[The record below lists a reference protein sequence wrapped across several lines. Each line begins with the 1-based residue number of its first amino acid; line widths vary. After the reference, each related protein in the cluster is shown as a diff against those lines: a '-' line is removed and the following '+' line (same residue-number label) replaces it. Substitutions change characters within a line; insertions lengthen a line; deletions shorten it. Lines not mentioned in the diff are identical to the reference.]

1 MLYIRTRNRKL
12 VHLSQGALD
21 AIGGYGMGAK
31 DKSGGEQRD
40 LGSVM
45 SHDKSVNEMNQG
57 E

>member
-45 SHDKSVNEMNQG
+45 SHDRSVNEMNQG